1 MSRVKRT
8 FSAEFK
14 TKVVLEII
22 EGKKTINEIASENSL
37 QPNLIRNWKKELLD
51 KASLVF
57 DDKREDNAREKLDES
72 RKERDAYA
80 KKVGQLTMQVNWL
93 KKKSE
98 EVCGS
103 DWESKFSQKPYDF

>member
-14 TKVVLEII
+14 TKIVLEVIKG
-22 EGKKTINEIASENSL
+22 ERTINEIATENSI
-37 QPNLIRNWKKELLD
+37 QPNLIRNWKKEFLE

-57 DDKREDNAREKLDES
+57 DDKREENTKQKLDES
-72 RKERDAYA
+72 RKERDEYA
-80 KKVGQLTMQVNWL
+80 KKVGQLTMQVDWL

-98 EVCGS
+98 EVFGS
-103 DWESKFSQKPYDF
+103 EWERKFSKKPYDF

>member
-37 QPNLIRNWKKELLD
+37 QPNLIRNWKKEFLD

-80 KKVGQLTMQVNWL
+80 KKVGQLTMQVDWL
-93 KKKSE
+93 KKKSDE
-98 EVCGS
+98 ICGP
-103 DWESKFSQKPYDF
+103 DWESQFSKKPFDF

>member
-1 MSRVKRT
+1 MSRVKRS

-14 TKVVLEII
+14 TKVVLEIL
-22 EGKKTINEIASENSL
+22 EGKKTINEIASENNL
-37 QPNLIRNWKKELLD
+37 QPNLIRNWKKEFMD

-80 KKVGQLTMQVNWL
+80 KKVGQLTMQVDWL

-98 EVCGS
+98 EVCGP
-103 DWESKFSQKPYDF
+103 DWESQFSKKPYDF

>member
-37 QPNLIRNWKKELLD
+37 QPNLIRNWKKEFLD

-57 DDKREDNAREKLDES
+57 DDKREDSSREKLEES

-80 KKVGQLTMQVNWL
+80 KKVGQLAMQVDWL

-98 EVCGS
+98 EVCGP
-103 DWESKFSQKPYDF
+103 DWESQFSKKPYDF

>member
-8 FSAEFK
+8 FSAGFK
-14 TKVVLEII
+14 TKDVLEII

-37 QPNLIRNWKKELLD
+37 QPNLIRNWKKEFLD

-80 KKVGQLTMQVNWL
+80 KKGCQLAMQVDWF
-93 KKKSE
+93 KKSE
-98 EVCGS
+98 EVCGP
-103 DWESKFSQKPYDF
+103 DWESQFSKKPYDF